1 MNNEQMRNNIE
12 QIMEELVSINLN
24 IKSLD
29 ERQEVFR
36 KELSTY
42 DFNQI
47 KWQLKIERELKE
59 IEKILKNMD
68 KSVTEK
74 IDKFDEKFIREVG
87 KMKSKMG
94 DIQVDVK
101 YLKEYPFIVES
112 SLSLVEE
119 RQEEL
124 RTKVNIFETKKV

>member
-1 MNNEQMRNNIE
+1 MRNMNDQLE
-12 QIMEELVSINLN
+12 KIMEELVSINLN

-59 IEKILKNMD
+59 IEKIW
-68 KSVTEK
+68 
-74 IDKFDEKFIREVG
+74 
-87 KMKSKMG
+87 
-94 DIQVDVK
+94 
-101 YLKEYPFIVES
+101 
-112 SLSLVEE
+112 
-119 RQEEL
+119 
-124 RTKVNIFETKKV
+124 TKVLLKK

>member
-112 SLSLVEE
+112 RLSLVEE

>member
-1 MNNEQMRNNIE
+1 MNNEQMRNMNDQLE
-12 QIMEELVSINLN
+12 KIMEELVSINLN

-59 IEKILKNMD
+59 IEKIW
-68 KSVTEK
+68 
-74 IDKFDEKFIREVG
+74 
-87 KMKSKMG
+87 
-94 DIQVDVK
+94 
-101 YLKEYPFIVES
+101 
-112 SLSLVEE
+112 
-119 RQEEL
+119 
-124 RTKVNIFETKKV
+124 TKVLLKK

>member
-1 MNNEQMRNNIE
+1 
-12 QIMEELVSINLN
+12 
-24 IKSLD
+24 
-29 ERQEVFR
+29 
-36 KELSTY
+36 
-42 DFNQI
+42 
-47 KWQLKIERELKE
+47 
-59 IEKILKNMD
+59 MD

-101 YLKEYPFIVES
+101 YLKEYPFIIES
-112 SLSLVEE
+112 RLSLVEE